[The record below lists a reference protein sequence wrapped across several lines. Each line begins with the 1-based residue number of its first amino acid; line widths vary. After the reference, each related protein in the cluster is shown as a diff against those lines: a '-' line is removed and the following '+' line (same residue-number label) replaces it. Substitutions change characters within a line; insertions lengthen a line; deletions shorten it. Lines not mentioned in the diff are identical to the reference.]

1 MRPQIGLRLMRV
13 SEGRYCQ
20 PQYKRMLVG
29 AERQLL
35 REESGRRVVLV
46 ESCAGGL
53 RVLMAPKAPA
63 VVRLSGGA
71 WGTGRSRASEG
82 RYCPPQYKR
91 MLLGAE
97 RQLLREESGR
107 RVLVESCAGGLRV
120 LMAPKAPAVVRLSGG
135 AWGTGRAGR

>member
-20 PQYKRMLVG
+20 PQYKRMLLG

-35 REESGRRVVLV
+35 REESGRRVLV
-46 ESCAGGL
+46 ENWAGGL

-82 RYCPPQYKR
+82 RYCPPQYKQ

-107 RVLVESCAGGLRV
+107 RVLVENWAGGLRV
-120 LMAPKAPAVVRLSGG
+120 LRRLRHRLS
-135 AWGTGRAGR
+135 